1 MANKKYQLQNI
12 ITKEYFEVDNIIQ
25 AARITGVS
33 CGHLKNLIRLGISSK
48 KGWIIK
54 KDDTNE

>member
-25 AARITGVS
+25 AARITELS
-33 CGHLKNLIRLGISSK
+33 CGYLKDLIRLGISSK

-54 KDDTNE
+54 KDDVNE